1 MFHSLENKNNAKKGT
16 GRTKSKKDDS
26 KYYETSVRKQGDRL
40 LKDMLQLRK
49 DIENFKEHPEDNSI
63 LNVKNVKETYLPVAS
78 QDCELEK
85 NEENILRERLEMMTL
100 QIKQELEEELLR
112 EESRKD
118 QLGNKPNEDDDTKIK
133 KFFQKLVSQNDVE
146 SNESLENAI
155 SKKSESIGNEAIN
168 LAIQNLLELD
178 DEPKSS
184 SNFTEISK
192 EDRHYESKGRRPS
205 VKVDTLKRKG
215 KTKKKSQ
222 SKPQIVE
229 IPFCSHNQ
237 HSTGQETTV
246 LPDLEK
252 DQPKHS
258 MNTILSPDEQLGAE
272 EILRELIEIRDG
284 GKSEKNPVLDTM
296 IR

>member
-1 MFHSLENKNNAKKGT
+1 MFHSLENKNNVKKGT

-63 LNVKNVKETYLPVAS
+63 LNVKNLKETYSPVPS
-78 QDCELEK
+78 KDCELEK

-146 SNESLENAI
+146 SNESLENTI
-155 SKKSESIGNEAIN
+155 SKKSESIGSEAIN

-184 SNFTEISK
+184 SKFTEISK